1 MISPIFQAVFAKE
14 PAWADL
20 VPRLPPAGLLPED
33 KGLIERIVGL
43 RR

>member
-1 MISPIFQAVFAKE
+1 VFAKE

-20 VPRLPPAGLLPED
+20 VPRLPASGLLPDD
-33 KGLIERIVGL
+33 KALIERIIAL